1 MTTSDVERQLAA
13 VLDRQA
19 GAAMARTDTSAELA
33 RFHDRVDGRSRTA
46 VRRGLAAGAA
56 AAAAVVAVSAWYSG
70 LGQDDGDSGPADP
83 GATQTAEERVAQD
96 FAEAFTELDKNQV
109 LALLAEDATI
119 EGSLPGNRKWR
130 ELVALYEAWSSWH
143 DVQPC
148 QETGSSDYGT
158 NVVCPFD
165 YHSLRSEQ
173 LGMAPFGENNVS
185 VVVSEGRIRSF
196 QVSYNSS
203 DNGEAELYRD
213 IRAWVLDNHRE
224 EWSFLH
230 GSPSAAETPRW
241 IRLWQLRTEQYVD
254 ASGGG

>member
-13 VLDRQA
+13 VLHRQA
-19 GAAMARTDTSAELA
+19 GAAMTRTDTRAELD
-33 RFHDRVDGRSRTA
+33 RFHHRVGRRSRTA
-46 VRRGLAAGAA
+46 GRRGLAAGAA

-83 GATQTAEERVAQD
+83 GATQTEEERVAQN
-96 FAEAFTELDKNQV
+96 FAEALTAHDKGRV
-109 LALLAEDATI
+109 LAALADDATI
-119 EGSLPGNRKWR
+119 EGSLPGNREWSDM
-130 ELVALYEAWSSWH
+130 VALKEAWSTWH

-158 NVVCPFD
+158 SVVCPFD

-185 VVVSEGRIRSF
+185 VVVTEGRIRSF

-213 IRAWVLDNHRE
+213 IRAWALDNHRE
-224 EWSFLH
+224 EWPFLH

-241 IRLWQLRTEQYVD
+241 IRLWQLRTQQYVD
-254 ASGGG
+254 ETTSQ